1 MGAPGW
7 KLWMTPFV
15 GAPTTPRGA
24 PPCPSVSSGSPR
36 KPCVYPPGAV
46 GVAHTAHAQPR
57 GHVTSVMAASLARS
71 GVSGTL
77 LLRAT
82 RGSWWSRTG
91 EVAARTTART
101 FRTAGW
107 RPAQGDS
114 GGPER
119 PGDVVNV
126 VFIDRSG
133 QRIPVSGRVGDN
145 VLHLAQRHGV
155 DLEGACEASLACS
168 TCHVYVSEAHLD
180 LLPPPEE
187 REDDMLDMAP
197 LLQENSRLGCQIVL
211 TPELEGAEFTL
222 PKITRN
228 FYVDGHVPKPH

>member
-155 DLEGACEASLACS
+155 DLE
-168 TCHVYVSEAHLD
+168 AHNGLKLTVI
-180 LLPPPEE
+180 LLPQPREFWDYSREQRTQRGTRSLRSLPSMLYLSRVRERGPPGP
-187 REDDMLDMAP
+187 AASP
-197 LLQENSRLGCQIVL
+197 
-211 TPELEGAEFTL
+211 
-222 PKITRN
+222 
-228 FYVDGHVPKPH
+228 